1 MDEIFKL
8 EVFLDFF
15 YDFVVCPA
23 YLDTFKALF
32 GQAYKVLYSSALW
45 ALSALCFCLVKLY
58 SLTRPNFLYCFLGFF
73 LLIVKFPKYQTN
85 LSKVWFKNKLE

>member
-58 SLTRPNFLYCFLGFF
+58 TLTRPNFDSLLHPFLYCFLGF
-73 LLIVKFPKYQTN
+73 IVKVHIF
-85 LSKVWFKNKLE
+85 